1 MIVMLVCS
9 VIVSLTFLAEF
20 GFARDSLSDFD
31 KISTY
36 LILLV
41 AVTIGWIGGV
51 VIWLERERFVF
62 YRDYKALMAVRRS
75 QDKELY
81 GC

>member
-31 KISTY
+31 KLSTY
-36 LILLV
+36 LILLI
-41 AVTIGWIGGV
+41 AVTIGWVGR
-51 VIWLERERFVF
+51 VILWLQRERFVF
-62 YRDYKALMAVRRS
+62 YRDYKDLMAIRLS